1 MKKSPQSRRFDK
13 NRSPGGWYVATYV
26 ERFEWEG
33 ENRSNLKRRCN
44 AWRNAILVRAKTPEE
59 AYARSIRLAK
69 LGDTPWHDAKGRKG
83 RLLFEGLTSLLPIYD
98 ELEDG
103 AEVFWWKHNKVAG
116 GSINK
121 LVRSK
126 KNLEGFRKGQ

>member
-1 MKKSPQSRRFDK
+1 VKKSPKKSRPFDK
-13 NRSPGGWYVATYV
+13 NRSPVGWYVATYV

-33 ENRSNLKRRCN
+33 EDRSNLKRRCN

-59 AYARSIRLAK
+59 AYTRSIRLAK

-83 RLLFEGLTSLLPIYD
+83 RLLFEGLISLLPIHD

-103 AEVFWWKHNKVAG
+103 AELIWWRHDNVAVE
-116 GSINK
+116 SVK
-121 LVRSK
+121 KMVKSK
-126 KNLEGFRKGQ
+126 KNLEAFREG